1 MHKLIKNFL
10 YKVRTEGWLKAFF
23 RIYTFSKQNKY
34 LCFFLKPIF
43 FAKYPFSLMVIKI
56 KKNRHN
62 FHWQKRIKKIKMGKT
77 EARSQVH
84 KLIDQLK
91 HSKIDDLVHKPS
103 VSIIIL
109 NRNGV
114 EHLKRLMRSF
124 RDNTN
129 YSNYEIIIIDNAS
142 SDGSLEFLEENKY
155 KLPIKLIKNKEN
167 VSFSRGCNQ
176 GSKLAQGELFVFMNN
191 DIQLL
196 PGWLDNLI
204 DCYLKNK
211 NIVGSIGTKLIYPE
225 KKNFKLSNRLQH
237 VGIKFEFDPHN
248 AFYRPYNF
256 GIGESVLNYRENSI
270 YPALT
275 AALLM
280 VPRDRFEEVGG
291 FDENYFYGYEDIDFG
306 LKLTKSGYRNVLCAK
321 SCAFHYEFGTQE
333 HDDNTDV
340 AKRRR
345 KNMEIFKKK
354 WHLFLV
360 RNIFKDRLE
369 NENFYC
375 EENLQVSI
383 VLSKND
389 SCKANVNAKKF
400 VDIVKCNTKW
410 QLRIYRKRFF
420 DKLRIN
426 EKTDLLFSF
435 DPDFDIRRMHIVSPK
450 IITVAYVGESHEIW
464 QEKEFF
470 PYYDF
475 IVTGREVDK
484 YRSLNIFLGKI
495 INIRSDNVK
504 SQLQKIISHIKSDL
518 IKRKL
523 CIKIPAPHW
532 HVAENW
538 GDYYYALSIAKYV
551 RRKNWST
558 RMQVFSD
565 WHADFDRDCDAVL
578 VIRGL
583 ERYRTKKEHFNIMWN
598 ISHPDMISDE
608 EYRAYD
614 HVFIASDY
622 WAEKIRKK
630 LNSKNIQSLLQCT
643 DHEIFNIPH
652 EQDLSNGHYHTFL
665 FVGNSLRRYRI
676 SVKYAIENN
685 LNIDVYGPNWSDFID
700 KKYIKADFIPN
711 EELHKHY
718 YNAKILLNDHW
729 KDMAEKGFIS
739 NRIFDALASGA
750 VLLTDRIRDC
760 DKNIS
765 RYLSVYQNKSDFSKK
780 INLIL
785 SNHSKYKKQA
795 LEAREFIV
803 KNHSFEKRVSDIL
816 EVIEKNIV

>member
-1 MHKLIKNFL
+1 MRKLIENFF
-10 YKVRTEGWLKAFF
+10 YKVRTEGWMKAFF

-34 LCFFLKPIF
+34 LRLFFEPIYF
-43 FAKYPFSLMVIKI
+43 VKYLFSEIMIKI
-56 KKNRHN
+56 KRRRHN
-62 FHWQKRIKKIKMGKT
+62 FNWQKRIKNIKISKT
-77 EARSQVH
+77 EARVQINE
-84 KLIDQLK
+84 LIDQLK
-91 HSKIDDLVHKPS
+91 DNNVENLVHEPL

-109 NRNGV
+109 NRNGIK
-114 EHLKRLMRSF
+114 HLTRLMRSL

-142 SDGSLEFLEENKY
+142 SDGSVDFLEANQY
-155 KLPIKLIKNKEN
+155 NLPIKLIKNKKN

-176 GSKLAQGELFVFMNN
+176 GSKIAQGELFVFMNN

-196 PGWLDNLI
+196 PGWLGNLV
-204 DCYLKNK
+204 DCYVKNK
-211 NIVGSIGTKLIYPE
+211 KTIGSIGAKLIYPE
-225 KKNFKLSNRLQH
+225 QKNFKLSNRLQH

-256 GIGESVLNYRENSI
+256 GVGESVLNHMEDRN

-280 VPRDRFEEVGG
+280 VPRDKFEEVGK
-291 FDENYFYGYEDIDFG
+291 FDESYFYGYEDIDLG
-306 LKLTKSGYRNVLCAK
+306 LKLTKCGYRNVFCAK

-340 AKRRR
+340 AMRRR

-369 NENFYC
+369 HENFYC
-375 EENLQVSI
+375 EEKLQVSI
-383 VLSKND
+383 VLPRND
-389 SCKANVNAKKF
+389 SGRSHMKAKEF
-400 VDIVKCNTKW
+400 VDIVKCIAKW
-410 QLRIYRKRFF
+410 QLKVYRKKSYN
-420 DKLRIN
+420 KLRIN
-426 EKTDLLFSF
+426 EKTDLIFSF
-435 DPDFDIRRMHIVSPK
+435 DPDFDIRKMRMVSPK
-450 IITVAYVGESHEIW
+450 IITVACVGESHEMW

-475 IVTGREVDK
+475 IVTGREIDK

-495 INIRSDNVK
+495 INIGSDNIK
-504 SQLQKIISHIKSDL
+504 LQLQKIISHVKADL
-518 IKRKL
+518 TKRKL

-538 GDYYYALSIAKYV
+538 GDYYFALSIAKYV

-558 RMQVFSD
+558 RMQVHSD
-565 WHADFDRDCDAVL
+565 WHTDLDRDCDAVL

-583 ERYRTKKEHFNIMWN
+583 ERYYTKKKHFNVMWN
-598 ISHPDMISDE
+598 ISHPDMVSDE
-608 EYRAYD
+608 EYIAYD

-643 DHEIFNIPH
+643 DHEIFNTPH
-652 EQDLSNGHYHTFL
+652 EQDLSNDHHHTFL

-700 KKYIKADFIPN
+700 KKYMKSDFIPN

-765 RYLSVYQNKSDFSKK
+765 RYLSVYQNKDDFSKK

-803 KNHSFEKRVSDIL
+803 NNHSFEKRISDIL
-816 EVIEKNIV
+816 EVIEKNIS